1 MQNLSYRKL
10 YFLYFFIISITFSSL
25 VFSDFAFL
33 DDYDSLFYSLSNS
46 GSTFQW
52 DIFSGRPIYAIL
64 RDFSQQFISGIDSF
78 SYIRLF
84 TIITIVLYCIF
95 LNIFF
100 TKKNIFKNKIYNNV
114 LPILL
119 VLNPSIV
126 VYASWATC
134 YPFVIALILAGSAY
148 QIIGLDIRLVYKLIL
163 SLFVLSC
170 SFAIYQPAAL
180 TFLYFVFID
189 NCLDEKK
196 IAYRKIFISF
206 FILLSGMI
214 VAYLMAKI
222 LPLMIYG
229 EVLSRAEML
238 TDIMGKLKWFISEAL
253 INSINNFN
261 ISPNIYYSIF
271 SLLVI
276 IIGMY
281 QVFPRKQKWLKI
293 FLSLILFVGTY
304 ASNLLVS
311 ENWAAFRSMIG
322 MELFVITFFSIG
334 IFSCLSRMVET
345 RSYYLLPLLFIIFVT
360 QYNIFYGFIRQ
371 QQGEYQSMAQEIT
384 SRVPKDFTGK
394 VYFDI
399 TDPAFSVYTKTQ
411 RYDEFG
417 NISSATSWAPAGM
430 ALSIKHTKGYNFS
443 VDKVTTPKE
452 DIKCNNCIIIKLS
465 DSMRKSGMY
474 Y

>member
-1 MQNLSYRKL
+1 M
-10 YFLYFFIISITFSSL
+10 
-25 VFSDFAFL
+25 
-33 DDYDSLFYSLSNS
+33 
-46 GSTFQW
+46 
-52 DIFSGRPIYAIL
+52 
-64 RDFSQQFISGIDSF
+64 
-78 SYIRLF
+78 
-84 TIITIVLYCIF
+84 
-95 LNIFF
+95 
-100 TKKNIFKNKIYNNV
+100 
-114 LPILL
+114 
-119 VLNPSIV
+119 

-399 TDPAFSVYTKTQ
+399 
-411 RYDEFG
+411 
-417 NISSATSWAPAGM
+417 SSATSWAPAGM